1 MTFSIPE
8 LFRQSLR
15 GAFVACLLMQHNP
28 VISYQA
34 LACLLSNLRFLSNLA
49 LARLE
54 ARLETQARQE
64 ATKQSVNPSREGIA
78 SVILRAS

>member
-8 LFRQSLR
+8 LCRQSLR

-28 VISYQA
+28 IISWQA
-34 LACLLSNLRFLSNLA
+34 LACLLSNLRL
-49 LARLE
+49 

-64 ATKQSVNPSREGIA
+64 ATKQSVNPCREGIA